1 MPKSTRNTVS
11 ANLEG
16 GGMGFIEKILGTK
29 IRDPTPP
36 TEFMKVT
43 ASRAADLNSM
53 KLFFRLQCSLK
64 CHQGTKEVKT
74 WLGLNH

>member
-11 ANLEG
+11 AILEG

-36 TEFMKVT
+36 IEFVKVL
-43 ASRAADLNSM
+43 ASRASDLNSR
-53 KLFFRLQCSLK
+53 KQLFRFQCALK
-64 CHQGTKEVKT
+64 CHQGTKEVRT